1 MRRGLVGRIGIAGG
15 IALSLSAASF
25 ATAVAQQSDERSV
38 RTPTT
43 LAIRGSGGA
52 YLGVRIEDVDGAR
65 AEAAGLAGE
74 YGVHVTS
81 VVEEGPAAEAGLRE
95 GDIIVR
101 WNGDRL
107 ESVAQL
113 QRRMGETPA
122 GRTVAIGVMRDGS
135 DREFSVELGDRS
147 SSFDNLRVFSV
158 PRERVSID
166 RAEIAELRE
175 RVVERLDLGSLRR
188 VAPMRGGALSSFMG
202 RPRLGVS
209 VQSLGDQLAEY
220 FGVEGGALVTA
231 VTEDS
236 PAEAA
241 GIQAGDVITRIG
253 DVDVADPGELV
264 EALSDLEAGPVD
276 VTVIRDNAR
285 QSFTVELEES
295 ENRWEGRNGA
305 FYFDRDGEQPSLRFF
320 SGEGDH
326 VSIDPVSL
334 EAFEIGPI
342 QWDGFEMDE
351 MDFRFDL
358 DGESFDF
365 VIPRIEIPGFELP
378 IIEIPAIDV
387 PGFDVRVPRVQI
399 TI

>member
-15 IALSLSAASF
+15 IALSLSVAQF
-25 ATAVAQQSDERSV
+25 ATAVAQESDERSV
-38 RTPTT
+38 RAPMP
-43 LAIRGSGGA
+43 LSVRGGGA
-52 YLGVRIEDVDGAR
+52 YLGIRIEDVDGDR
-65 AEAAGLAGE
+65 AEEAGLAGE
-74 YGVHVTS
+74 YGVYVTS
-81 VVEEGPAAEAGLRE
+81 VVEEGPAAEAGLRD

-122 GRTVAIGVMRDGS
+122 GRTVAIGVIRDGS

-158 PRERVSID
+158 PRDRVSID
-166 RAEIAELRE
+166 RADVAELRE
-175 RVVERLDLGSLRR
+175 RMVERLDRSSLRR
-188 VAPMRGGALSSFMG
+188 IAPMRDGAMLFMG

-209 VQSLGDQLAEY
+209 IQSLGDQLAEY

-236 PAEAA
+236 PAEDA
-241 GIQAGDVITRIG
+241 GLEAGDVIVRIG
-253 DVDVADPGELV
+253 DVDVADPGELL
-264 EALSDLEAGPVD
+264 EALSDLEAGSVD
-276 VTVIRDNAR
+276 VTVIRDGAR
-285 QSFTVELEES
+285 RSFTVELEES
-295 ENRWEGRNGA
+295 ENRWEGR
-305 FYFDRDGEQPSLRFF
+305 
-320 SGEGDH
+320 SGSF
-326 VSIDPVSL
+326 SIDPVSL
-334 EAFEIGPI
+334 EGFEVGPI

-351 MDFRFDL
+351 MDFHFDL
-358 DGESFDF
+358 DGEQFDV

-378 IIEIPAIDV
+378 VIEIPAIDM
-387 PGFDVRVPRVQI
+387 PGFDLRVPRVQI